1 MRNIIKY
8 ALRTV
13 IVITGFII
21 ILIIVCVLVNFI
33 IGNEGAMNI
42 NWKIDVPRPHKVDVI
57 CNYDVG
63 LDGQYL
69 KIWYYNESKIKK
81 IINNNAFKNIDE
93 QSEIFIKQKI
103 EEYYETLDDTNKNL
117 FDTNID
123 INILLAK
130 ENYFLYIRRKDDTSW
145 ILLILD
151 YKNNKML
158 SFENIY

>member
-1 MRNIIKY
+1 
-8 ALRTV
+8 
-13 IVITGFII
+13 
-21 ILIIVCVLVNFI
+21 
-33 IGNEGAMNI
+33 MNI
-42 NWKIDVPRPHKVDVI
+42 NWKIDVPRPNKVDVI

-158 SFENIY
+158 SFENIYQTFIRHGDGVYVYLWVEGMLILIILT